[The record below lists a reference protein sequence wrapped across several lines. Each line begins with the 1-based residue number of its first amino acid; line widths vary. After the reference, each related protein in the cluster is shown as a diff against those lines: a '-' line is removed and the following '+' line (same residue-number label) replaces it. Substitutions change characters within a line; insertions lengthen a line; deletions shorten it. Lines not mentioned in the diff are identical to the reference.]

1 MKSYINFIKESANSH
16 DDFVKILQD
25 IIIKDDKTINGFEFN
40 EDSRSGAFE
49 WYNGDY
55 IIYSTP
61 YWDGNMDLPID
72 ITNKNGDEIDEQFFD
87 LIELKNVNDVNSI
100 IKFYYEKI
108 DEITYQLSKRTEL
121 KKDLELILK
130 SVNSINIEGY
140 FTIGRHN
147 KVWSKILDP
156 LLDDD
161 IIDILNIINKKYS
174 DIILANK
181 YNI

>member
-1 MKSYINFIKESANSH
+1 M
-16 DDFVKILQD
+16 
-25 IIIKDDKTINGFEFN
+25 
-40 EDSRSGAFE
+40 
-49 WYNGDY
+49 
-55 IIYSTP
+55 
-61 YWDGNMDLPID
+61 
-72 ITNKNGDEIDEQFFD
+72 
-87 LIELKNVNDVNSI
+87 IELKNVNDVNSI